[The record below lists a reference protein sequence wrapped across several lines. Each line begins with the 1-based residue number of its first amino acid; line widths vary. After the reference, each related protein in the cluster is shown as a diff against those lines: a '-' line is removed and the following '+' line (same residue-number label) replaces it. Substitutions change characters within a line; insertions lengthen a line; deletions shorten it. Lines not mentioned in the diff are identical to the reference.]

1 MLLLTDPIDEFWTS
15 SVGRHDGKPFRSVT
29 RGGADLAKIEAPEGA
44 AKPAEEGQKPI
55 DGLLTMFRLA
65 LGEAVKDVRASE
77 RLTDSPVCLVADDG
91 DMDMHLERMLR
102 AARQLDAA
110 ARRILEVNPGH
121 PLIQGLAVRAGE
133 AGAAEE
139 IGEVAH
145 LLLDQARILEGEP
158 PADPAAFSRRLAGAL
173 QRNLAA

>member
-1 MLLLTDPIDEFWTS
+1 
-15 SVGRHDGKPFRSVT
+15 
-29 RGGADLAKIEAPEGA
+29 
-44 AKPAEEGQKPI
+44 
-55 DGLLTMFRLA
+55 
-65 LGEAVKDVRASE
+65 VRASE

-102 AARQLDAA
+102 AARQLDSVS
-110 ARRILEVNPGH
+110 RRILEVNPGH
-121 PLIQGLAVRAGE
+121 PLIQGLATRAGE
-133 AGAAEE
+133 PGTSEE
-139 IGEVAH
+139 LGEVAH